1 MEHKREKGPTVYLS
15 SYWKFHISLSLSER
29 SCSYFFDGEILI
41 GVSVMVSLS
50 DKIIQKLYKITSSI
64 SQKFYPHTKEFVF
77 IWKVT
82 LNYYRAIVRSGLEA
96 RPYGSRYTG
105 Q

>member
-1 MEHKREKGPTVYLS
+1 MRDHAATFLMV
-15 SYWKFHISLSLSER
+15 
-29 SCSYFFDGEILI
+29 LI

-64 SQKFYPHTKEFVF
+64 SQKIYPHNKEFVF

-82 LNYYRAIVRSGLEA
+82 LKYYRAIVRPGLEA
-96 RPYGSRYTG
+96 RPYG
-105 Q
+105 